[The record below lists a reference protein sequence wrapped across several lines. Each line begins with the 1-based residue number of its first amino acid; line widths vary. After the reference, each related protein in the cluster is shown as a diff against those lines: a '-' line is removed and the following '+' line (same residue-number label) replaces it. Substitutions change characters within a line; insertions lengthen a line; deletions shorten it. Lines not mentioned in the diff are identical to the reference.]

1 MLEPDRDG
9 MGRLP
14 QLDPRGGLDPHGGG
28 PRPRLPGSDRGSR
41 TRPIP
46 ATAHICFDRGSSFDT
61 EGETAEN
68 LRDTTYL
75 DDDLS
80 AMVKNIH
87 NVLLTRS
94 VRDTSIYVVD
104 PALQAQ
110 LVRVFAKVV
119 ED

>member
-1 MLEPDRDG
+1 M
-9 MGRLP
+9 
-14 QLDPRGGLDPHGGG
+14 
-28 PRPRLPGSDRGSR
+28 
-41 TRPIP
+41 
-46 ATAHICFDRGSSFDT
+46 
-61 EGETAEN
+61 
-68 LRDTTYL
+68 